1 LVVGL
6 AELRLDGSAAYRC
19 INDASITN
27 NLSFPEVSSVVFGVR
42 TRINILSEGAI
53 GNYRALTGMAVA
65 KIDAIDSPPT
75 PGAIT
80 D

>member
-1 LVVGL
+1 M
-6 AELRLDGSAAYRC
+6 AWPRAAYRRV
-19 INDASITN
+19 NDASITN

-53 GNYRALTGMAVA
+53 GDYRALTGMAVA
-65 KIDAIDSPPT
+65 EIDAIDSPT
-75 PGAIT
+75 YPGLT

>member
-1 LVVGL
+1 
-6 AELRLDGSAAYRC
+6 
-19 INDASITN
+19 
-27 NLSFPEVSSVVFGVR
+27 VR

-65 KIDAIDSPPT
+65 EIDAIDSPT
-75 PGAIT
+75 YPGLT